1 MLNKKFK
8 LQDTLD
14 VYISELENDKVIV
27 TFSRMTTRERLEI
40 TTHRDVTMFFSLL
53 EWKTNDIRNSKYF
66 REF

>member
-14 VYISELENDKVIV
+14 VYISEVENEKVVV

-40 TTHRDVTMFFSLL
+40 IAHRNVATFLACLNGKQTVS
-53 EWKTNDIRNSKYF
+53 
-66 REF
+66 